1 MERHGLLAGSL
12 LTAVPFIAI
21 HIPLLFAPGWN
32 WRDVG
37 VDFAV
42 LAALAPFYRY
52 LIGMHLLDT
61 GGSLLAA
68 GIQHASWNT
77 SQKLGAGDWPALVAV
92 ILLTITLG
100 LARRLRDN
108 RAEAGSHAKATR

>member
-1 MERHGLLAGSL
+1 M
-12 LTAVPFIAI
+12 
-21 HIPLLFAPGWN
+21 
-32 WRDVG
+32 
-37 VDFAV
+37 
-42 LAALAPFYRY
+42 APFYRY